1 MEEDDEDDYDDYIRE
16 EDYYD
21 DEPEDLKDKK
31 ENPDAAQPTG
41 VPEGKKLRAKP
52 RRKKIQLNF
61 DDLESKGHK
70 ILRKLARFLLER
82 YMHPREFYGPVINRQ
97 MIKLKQPI
105 NESHPVDIL

>member
-31 ENPDAAQPTG
+31 ENPDTIPG
-41 VPEGKKLRAKP
+41 LPEGKKLRVKP
-52 RRKKIQLNF
+52 IRKKIQLNF
-61 DDLESKGHK
+61 DELETKGHK

-82 YMHPREFYGPVINRQ
+82 YMHPREFYGPVINR
-97 MIKLKQPI
+97 
-105 NESHPVDIL
+105 